1 MLNWWN
7 ELPVTQQIFYM
18 IAIPSTVILLIQ
30 TILLMFGL
38 GDGHDADFDADS
50 DGDVLGD
57 HDLSH
62 DMEAAHASGLRI
74 LTIRGIIAFLAM
86 FGWTGVAA
94 LDMGAQTP
102 VAFALAFLSGIVAL
116 IVVALI
122 IRASFKLQQSGN
134 LDMQNAVGQIGE
146 VYLTIPKDGHGKVT
160 LVVQERYLEM
170 DAVCHER
177 TVKNGEQVKVVSVTP
192 SNTLI
197 VSPLYET
204 VSQ

>member
-197 VSPLYET
+197 VSPLYEK

>member
-1 MLNWWN
+1 
-7 ELPVTQQIFYM
+7 
-18 IAIPSTVILLIQ
+18 
-30 TILLMFGL
+30 
-38 GDGHDADFDADS
+38 
-50 DGDVLGD
+50 
-57 HDLSH
+57 
-62 DMEAAHASGLRI
+62 
-74 LTIRGIIAFLAM
+74 
-86 FGWTGVAA
+86 
-94 LDMGAQTP
+94 
-102 VAFALAFLSGIVAL
+102 
-116 IVVALI
+116 
-122 IRASFKLQQSGN
+122 
-134 LDMQNAVGQIGE
+134 MQNAVGQIGE